1 MYCVAL
7 LFDNPN
13 NFRKVIV
20 IVNRIKVDIKIGH
33 STCYLRRDEGREF
46 WKKKLMFYIHSR

>member
-46 WKKKLMFYIHSR
+46 WKKTHVLNSF